1 MQLEKF
7 LQILERNKAYLTSQ
21 QYRTLKGAAEAG
33 DVNGA
38 EPKSVLWTNQTRRQP
53 SEQQVMRPVGSRTPI
68 AN

>member
-33 DVNGA
+33 DVNGSYRGLQ
-38 EPKSVLWTNQTRRQP
+38 KLIRRVKRRERQK
-53 SEQQVMRPVGSRTPI
+53 
-68 AN
+68 NN

>member
-1 MQLEKF
+1 MQLERF

-38 EPKSVLWTNQTRRQP
+38 
-53 SEQQVMRPVGSRTPI
+53 
-68 AN
+68 